1 MAHDFR
7 NRVGKIFEII
17 FSARN
22 LWGSN
27 SKSDQKSLFCRNVS
41 KIFIKNIIIKNR
53 MVLIL
58 NSFKIA
64 EDASSDN
71 SC

>member
-1 MAHDFR
+1 M
-7 NRVGKIFEII
+7 GIKFEI
-17 FSARN
+17 S
-22 LWGSN
+22 S
-27 SKSDQKSLFCRNVS
+27 KSLFCRNVS

-58 NSFKIA
+58 SSFKIA